1 MSKHKILNVERIAQE
16 LRMARMFNTPI
27 LLATGCFDI
36 LHRGHV
42 QLLEDAR
49 DSFPGH
55 PVWVGLNS
63 DRAVREL
70 KGDGRPIHD
79 FASRAVVMAALESV
93 HHVFE
98 IDDVRVD
105 DAIRLIQPRVW
116 IKGGSYT
123 IDTLDKSE
131 VAAAKE
137 VGAKIEILPLLAGY
151 STTLIIE
158 RMNASKS

>member
-1 MSKHKILNVERIAQE
+1 MKDKILTPETLQQE

-42 QLLEDAR
+42 QLLEEAR

-55 PVWVGLNS
+55 PVWLGLNS

-70 KGDGRPIHD
+70 KGEPRPVND
-79 FASRAVVMAALESV
+79 FESRAIVMAGLESV

-98 IDDVRVD
+98 IDDVRVA
-105 DAIRLIQPRVW
+105 DAIRLILPRVW
-116 IKGGSYT
+116 LKGGDYT
-123 IDTLDKSE
+123 LETLDQEERK
-131 VAAAKE
+131 AAEE
-137 VGAKIEILPLLAGY
+137 VGAKIHLVPTIQGY
-151 STTLIIE
+151 STTNILKK
-158 RMNASKS
+158 AGLA